1 MNNSKTERVICPA
14 LFIAAPASGQ
24 GKTTV
29 TAALA
34 RYYKNQGKRVS
45 VFKTGP
51 DYLDPQILE
60 QASGRPVE
68 QLDIWMAGENYCR
81 KMLFDA
87 AQNSDLILI
96 EGVMGLYDG
105 EPSSADLAALFG
117 IPIALVMDVKG
128 MAQTVA
134 AVVHGLASYRDDIN
148 VIGLLA
154 NKCGSQRHAE
164 LIQEALPNNMK
175 LLATLARDEKI
186 SLPERHL
193 GLVQANEVRDQLEE
207 RFNHGVQAL
216 IDGGISTLES
226 SGLFNTLLPVEFS
239 APRIQESPNDIK
251 HQALKGKS
259 IAIAKD
265 EAFSFIY
272 AANVKMLQSLGARC
286 IYFSPIHDSC
296 MPDVDALWLPG
307 GYPELHAK
315 VLAENDSMLKSI
327 NDFFNANKPIL
338 AECGGFLYCLNT
350 LTDLRNNTYPML
362 GLLQGEGA
370 MRGKRG
376 CQGMQTA
383 QLIEG
388 DVQAHAH
395 HRSRCETLLQPVSYG
410 KRQRHS
416 APGES
421 IYRQRYLTASYLH
434 LFFPS
439 NPKAICALFLGQ
451 STSDKKSNRS
461 IDLKKEAL
469 HAL

>member
-1 MNNSKTERVICPA
+1 MTNSNTESVICPA
-14 LFIAAPASGQ
+14 LFLAAPASGQ
-24 GKTTV
+24 GKTTI

-81 KMLFDA
+81 EMLFEA
-87 AQNSDLILI
+87 ALNSDLILI

-134 AVVHGLASYRDDIN
+134 AVVHGLASYRDDIH

-193 GLVQANEVRDQLEE
+193 GLVQASEVREQLEA
-207 RFNHGVQAL
+207 RFNHAEQAL
-216 IDGGISTLES
+216 LDGGIKTLES
-226 SGLFNTLLPVEFS
+226 SGLFETLLPVEFS
-239 APRIQESPNDIK
+239 APCKQASPNDIQF
-251 HQALKGKS
+251 QALKGKC

-272 AANVKMLQSLGARC
+272 AANVKMLKSLGANC
-286 IYFSPIHDSC
+286 IYFSPLHDSC
-296 MPDVDALWLPG
+296 VPEADALWLPG

-315 VLAENDSMLKSI
+315 SLAANVSMLKSI
-327 NDFFNANKPIL
+327 NNFYLADKPML
-338 AECGGFLYCLNT
+338 AECGGFLYCLDT
-350 LTDLRNNTYPML
+350 LTDLSDNTYAML
-362 GLLQGEGA
+362 GLLQGDGA

-388 DVQAHAH
+388 NVQAHAH
-395 HRSRCETLLQPVSYG
+395 HRSRCETPLQPVSYG
-410 KRQRHS
+410 KRQRHW

-421 IYRQRYLTASYLH
+421 IYRQRNLTASYLH

-439 NPKAICALFLGQ
+439 NQKAMCKLFLGQ
-451 STSDKKSNRS
+451 SSTDIAHTQS
-461 IDLKKEAL
+461 LEFQKEAL